1 MEICCLIDSLNSG
14 GAQRQMTWLIR
25 SLVELGHDVR
35 LLTYYEYD
43 HYLPLVR
50 SLGVKPENVESS
62 TKIGRFWN
70 VRAAIRKHK
79 PDVII
84 SFLKM
89 PNMMGVFAG
98 LPPKRIPTIVSER
111 SQDVGG
117 KNLSNRIRFN
127 VFRQAS
133 KVVANSHTQNEFI
146 KNHFPF
152 LSGNLSTIVNCV
164 DLEKFKPNAR
174 QEDERLRIMIAAT
187 VCDGKNPF
195 GLIRA
200 SSILF
205 EQNVPHSIDW
215 FGKSDTQ
222 PKCLL
227 QCQEMISELGLEDTF
242 RFRGPVT
249 DMHARLSLIHI

>member
-215 FGKSDTQ
+215 FGKSDT
-222 PKCLL
+222 CLL
-227 QCQEMISELGLEDTF
+227 YTSPSPRDQ
-242 RFRGPVT
+242 RGSRMPSS
-249 DMHARLSLIHI
+249 A